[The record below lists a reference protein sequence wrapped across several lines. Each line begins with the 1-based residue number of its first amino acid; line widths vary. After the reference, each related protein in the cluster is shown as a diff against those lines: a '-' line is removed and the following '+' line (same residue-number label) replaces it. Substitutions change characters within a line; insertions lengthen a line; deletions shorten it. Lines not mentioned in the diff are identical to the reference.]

1 MVGRTYT
8 LSRSR
13 KIRDMATGLG
23 LCFPFLAL
31 YTVFTIWPVIQGL
44 YVSLHKWSLMGKV
57 KFVGLDNYIKFLSD
71 QKFIDALK
79 HTIIFVALSV
89 PFLVIMALILALFAN
104 RPVKIRRGLRIAFYL
119 PSIISVSVASFIA
132 KYMFAPYMGF
142 VNGILHLTGLLK
154 SGSEIQ
160 WLIDTNH
167 AWAVV
172 TIMTVWWTVGFSML
186 LYLSALQDIS
196 PEIYEAAEIDGAAK
210 WQQLFSIVL
219 PLLKPTTY
227 LIVMLQIIA
236 SFKVFGQIQLITAG
250 GPAGSTKPLIQYIYE
265 TGFTKNNMGYAA
277 AMSYVLF
284 AILVVCTLIQ
294 KVIQKKGE
302 QKDEA

>member
-1 MVGRTYT
+1 
-8 LSRSR
+8 
-13 KIRDMATGLG
+13 MATGLG

-31 YTVFTIWPVIQGL
+31 YTAFTIWPVLQGL

-57 KFVGLDNYIKFLSD
+57 KFIGLDNYIKFLSD

-79 HTIIFVALSV
+79 HTLFFVLLSV

-104 RPVKIRRGLRIAFYL
+104 RPVKIKRGLRVAYYL

-142 VNGILHLTGLLK
+142 VNGILHLTGLLGA
-154 SGSEIQ
+154 GSEIQ

-172 TIMTVWWTVGFSML
+172 TMMTVWWTVGFSML

-210 WQQLFSIVL
+210 WQQLLSIIL

-236 SFKVFGQIQLITAG
+236 SFKVFGQIYLITAG

-294 KVIQKKGE
+294 KAVQKKGE
-302 QKDEA
+302 KKDEA

>member
-1 MVGRTYT
+1 MVGEDRD

-13 KIRDMATGLG
+13 KIRDMVTGLG

-31 YTVFTIWPVIQGL
+31 YTVFTIWPVVQGL

-57 KFVGLDNYIKFLSD
+57 KFIGLDNYIKFLSD
-71 QKFIDALK
+71 QKFVDALK
-79 HTIIFVALSV
+79 HTVIFVGLSV
-89 PFLVIMALILALFAN
+89 PFL
-104 RPVKIRRGLRIAFYL
+104 IAYYL

-142 VNGILHLTGLLK
+142 VNGILHLTGLLGP
-154 SGSEIQ
+154 GSEIQ

-186 LYLSALQDIS
+186 LYLSALQEIS

-210 WQQLFSIVL
+210 WQQLLSIVL

-294 KVIQKKGE
+294 KAVQKRGE
-302 QKDEA
+302 MKDEA